1 MNRGM
6 IKTEKEIEL
15 IGRGGRLLSRVLGK
29 VAAHVAPGVTTAQ
42 LDDLAEK
49 EILKAG
55 GRPAFK
61 GYRIY
66 GVKMAYNSTVCTSV
80 NDEVVH
86 GLAHPGRVLKEGD
99 IIGLDIG
106 MQYPAKDG
114 LYTDMAMTVPVG
126 KVSESALKLIRV
138 TRECLERA
146 ISVVHAG
153 ARISDI
159 GSAVQTHAESN
170 GYGVVRDLVGH
181 GVGYDVHED
190 PRVPNYVDQDYPD
203 TILKK
208 GMVIAIEPMINAGT
222 WRVKT
227 LPDGWTVKTSDGSL
241 SAHFENTIA
250 VTEDGC
256 EILTPFPVL

>member
-1 MNRGM
+1 MPKGTV
-6 IKTEKEIEL
+6 KTKEEIEL
-15 IGRGGRLLSRVLGK
+15 IARGGALLSRALGK
-29 VAAHVAPGVTTAQ
+29 VARHVAPGVTTAE
-42 LDDLAEK
+42 LDEIAEK

-61 GYRIY
+61 GYRVH
-66 GVKMAYNSTVCTSV
+66 GVKQAYNSTVCTSV

-106 MQYPAKDG
+106 MQYPANGG

-126 KVSESALKLIRV
+126 KISDKAARLMKV

-146 ISVVHAG
+146 IAVVHAG
-153 ARISDI
+153 ARLSDI
-159 GSAVQTHAESN
+159 GAAVQAHAEKN

-181 GVGYDVHED
+181 GVGYAVHEE
-190 PRVPNYVDQDYPD
+190 PRVPNYVDADTPD
-203 TILKK
+203 IMLKE
-208 GMVIAIEPMINAGT
+208 GMVLAIEPMINAGT
-222 WRVKT
+222 WEVFT
-227 LPDGWTVKTSDGSL
+227 EDDGWTVKTADRSL

-250 VTEDGC
+250 VTKDGC
-256 EILTPFPVL
+256 EILTPFPNL

>member
-1 MNRGM
+1 MRKGM
-6 IKTEKEIEL
+6 IKTPEEIKL

-29 VAAHVAPGVTTAQ
+29 VVARVAPGVTTAE

-61 GYRIY
+61 GYRVY
-66 GVKMAYNSTVCTSV
+66 KVEMAYNSTVCTSV

-86 GLAHPGRVLKEGD
+86 GLAHPGRILKEGD

-106 MQYPAKDG
+106 MQYPANDG
-114 LYTDMAMTVPVG
+114 LFTDMAMTVPVG
-126 KVSESALKLIRV
+126 KVSEQALKLMRV

-146 ISVVHAG
+146 IAVVHAG
-153 ARISDI
+153 ARLSDI
-159 GSAVQTHAESN
+159 GSAVQSHAEGN

-181 GVGYDVHED
+181 GVGYDVHEE
-190 PRVPNYVDQDYPD
+190 PRVPNYVDAD
-203 TILKK
+203 TPNIVLKK
-208 GMVIAIEPMINAGT
+208 GMVIAIEPMINAGA
-222 WRVKT
+222 WQVKT
-227 LPDGWTVKTSDGSL
+227 LPDGWTVKTADGSL

-250 VTEDGC
+250 VTDDGC
-256 EILTPFPVL
+256 EILTPFPTI

>member
-1 MNRGM
+1 MRKGM
-6 IKTEKEIEL
+6 VKTDEEIAM

-29 VAAHVAPGVTTAQ
+29 VAARVKPGVSTAE

-55 GRPAFK
+55 GATAFK

-66 GVKMAYNSTVCTSV
+66 GVKQAYNSTVCTSV

-106 MQYPAKDG
+106 MKYPAVG
-114 LYTDMAMTVPVG
+114 GYFTDMAMTVPVG
-126 KVSESALKLIRV
+126 EVSKVAARLMKV

-146 ISVVHAG
+146 ISTVHAG
-153 ARISDI
+153 ARLSDI
-159 GSAVQTHAESN
+159 GRAVQTHAEAN

-181 GVGYDVHED
+181 GVGYEVHEE
-190 PRVPNYVDQDYPD
+190 PRVPNYVDHDYPD

-227 LPDGWTVKTSDGSL
+227 LEDGWTVKTADGSL

-250 VTEDGC
+250 VTDDAC
-256 EILTPFPVL
+256 EILTPFPTL

>member
-6 IKTEKEIEL
+6 VKTDEEIKL

-29 VAAHVAPGVTTAQ
+29 IVSRVAPGVTTAE

-61 GYRIY
+61 GYRIQ
-66 GVKMAYNSTVCTSV
+66 GVRMAYNSTVCTSV

-86 GLAHPGRVLKEGD
+86 GLAHPGRILKEGD

-114 LYTDMAMTVPVG
+114 LFTDMAMTVAVG
-126 KVSESALKLIRV
+126 KVNEPALKLMRI

-146 ISVVHAG
+146 IAVVHAG
-153 ARISDI
+153 ARLSEI
-159 GSAVQTHAESN
+159 GRAVQTHAEGN

-181 GVGYDVHED
+181 GVGYDVHEE
-190 PRVPNYVDQDYPD
+190 PRVPNYVDANTPNI
-203 TILKK
+203 ILKK
-208 GMVIAIEPMINAGT
+208 GMVLAIEPMINVGA
-222 WRVKT
+222 WQVKT
-227 LPDGWTVKTSDGSL
+227 LPDGWTVKTVDGSL
-241 SAHFENTIA
+241 SAHFENTVA
-250 VTEDGC
+250 VTDDGC
-256 EILTPFPVL
+256 EILTPFPTI